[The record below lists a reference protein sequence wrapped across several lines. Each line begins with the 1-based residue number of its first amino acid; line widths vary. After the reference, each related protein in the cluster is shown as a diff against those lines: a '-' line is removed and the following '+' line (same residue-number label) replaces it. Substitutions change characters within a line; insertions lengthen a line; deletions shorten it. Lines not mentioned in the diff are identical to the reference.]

1 MNDGAGGTVF
11 TAIVG
16 NPTDF
21 TSLSHT
27 ETGLTSGATYKF
39 KYRAKNVH
47 GWSTGYSPEVSI
59 LIATVPDKPTAV
71 QTVNNGLSVDI
82 SWTAPAF
89 TGGDSVALTS
99 YTIQILKSDGLT
111 YSTEL
116 TGCPGTN
123 PALTTCSVF
132 MSTLWASPFL
142 LEYGEDVIAR
152 VKTANSLGEG
162 EYSDDSTTNAEI

>member
-1 MNDGAGGTVF
+1 METVPEDPTTAPRRGVDTDDTQAEVEWDEITGDSTGGSDITSYELVMNDGAGGTVF

-89 TGGDSVALTS
+89 TGGDSVALTA
-99 YTIQILKSDGLT
+99 YTIQILQSDGLT
-111 YSTEL
+111 YST
-116 TGCPGTN
+116 
-123 PALTTCSVF
+123 
-132 MSTLWASPFL
+132 
-142 LEYGEDVIAR
+142 
-152 VKTANSLGEG
+152 
-162 EYSDDSTTNAEI
+162 